1 MEDVMAS
8 TSNTVPQAP
17 KSPEAGERAARPAA
31 GSGRMVRQFRQI
43 LLWPLQL
50 IPPPQGTQAR
60 DGDFLAAIANGADPR
75 WTEINDEFP
84 DDPGSLQE
92 HTYREFVS
100 FLPHVQRFLY
110 GARASRSA
118 GSGSCESPVR
128 VFSRPD
134 IAKMRITPIAGT
146 SPLLFNVARVELRF
160 FCDVDVVILA
170 VEIEARDLALEHAQ
184 EVMYRFGRAYPSG
197 WTDTGQAWH
206 CPERVE
212 WLDREGRVLATSD
225 YEHRER
231 FLTSVCRHQVPTI
244 ASHWT
249 FLLAPLTMCLGDAT
263 GPLRYRLVEHN
274 WIPIMAYLAVDD
286 PASLTE
292 NDHARLGLVLP
303 PGDPASAPYAAT
315 FLRDFNE
322 RYCYDRFH
330 DPLRTDDWIDT
341 RIMCFGHAFVMVGD
355 ARQPVVTD
363 LERGLL
369 AQFRNSFFLLGLIAH
384 LHRAALLM
392 LSDRLART
400 IGQLDTERP
409 QSIENFQ
416 SDIRRTLEIFLRF
429 SHRYW
434 FYEVSNQ
441 AVARDLFRLWSDH
454 LATARLYGDV
464 REELRDMSEYLD
476 SDMLRRSSATIVRLT
491 VVAILSL
498 IGTATTGF
506 LGMNLLDATEAPFVT
521 KVAYFALVAAL
532 AIALTVY
539 TIVKASRLAEFL
551 DVLADGRLYWRR
563 KLKAFFE
570 VWEKR

>member
-1 MEDVMAS
+1 MGS
-8 TSNTVPQAP
+8 TNNTDPQSP
-17 KSPEAGERAARPAA
+17 KSPDIGERAARPAS
-31 GSGRMVRQFRQI
+31 GSGRLVRQFRQI

-50 IPPPQGTQAR
+50 IPSQEGTQTR
-60 DGDFLAAIANGADPR
+60 DGDLLAAIANGADSR
-75 WTEINDEFP
+75 WAEINDEFP
-84 DDPGSLQE
+84 DDPSLLQE

-110 GARASRSA
+110 GARALQSGRA
-118 GSGSCESPVR
+118 GRGGSPIR
-128 VFSRPD
+128 VFRRHD
-134 IAKMRITPIAGT
+134 IAKVRITTIEGT
-146 SPLLFNVARVELRF
+146 SPLLFNVARVELHF

-170 VEIEARDLALEHAQ
+170 VEIEAQDLALEHVQ

-231 FLTSVCRHQVPTI
+231 FLTSVCRQQVPTI

-249 FLLAPLTMCLGDAT
+249 FLLAPLTMDQSDET
-263 GPLRYRLVEHN
+263 GPLRCRLVEHN

-286 PASLTE
+286 PLSLTA

-303 PGDPASAPYAAT
+303 PGDPATAPYAAA
-315 FLRDFNE
+315 FLQDFNQ

-330 DPLRTDDWIDT
+330 DPMRTGDWVDT
-341 RIMCFGHAFVMVGD
+341 RIMCCGHAFVMVAD
-355 ARQPVVTD
+355 ARQQVVTD
-363 LERGLL
+363 LARGLL

-384 LHRAALLM
+384 LHRAALLI
-392 LSDRLART
+392 LSDRLARS
-400 IGQLDTERP
+400 IGQLETERP
-409 QSIENFQ
+409 QSVEDFQ
-416 SDIRRTLEIFLRF
+416 SEIRRTLEVFLRF

-434 FYEVSNQ
+434 FYEVTNQ

-454 LATARLYGDV
+454 LATTRLYGDV

-476 SDMLRRSSATIVRLT
+476 SDMLRRSSTTILRLT

-506 LGMNLLDATEAPFVT
+506 LGMNLLDAVEAPLAT
-521 KVAYFALVAAL
+521 KGVYFGLVAVL

-539 TIVKASRLAEFL
+539 TIAKASRLAEFF

>member
-1 MEDVMAS
+1 MAS
-8 TSNTVPQAP
+8 TNKTDPQLP
-17 KSPEAGERAARPAA
+17 DGPEIGERAARPAA
-31 GSGRMVRQFRQI
+31 GSGRLVRQFRQI

-50 IPPPQGTQAR
+50 IPPEQGTQTLG
-60 DGDFLAAIANGADPR
+60 GDLLAAIADGADSR
-75 WTEINDEFP
+75 WAEITDEFP
-84 DDPGSLQE
+84 HDPSLLQE

-110 GARASRSA
+110 RTPASPQGRS
-118 GSGSCESPVR
+118 GSGGSPVR
-128 VFSRPD
+128 VFSRHD
-134 IAKMRITPIAGT
+134 IAKVRITTIQGT

-170 VEIEARDLALEHAQ
+170 IEIEAQDLALEHVQ
-184 EVMYRFGRAYPSG
+184 DVMYRFGRAYPSG
-197 WTDTGQAWH
+197 WTDTGEAWH

-225 YEHRER
+225 YEHRDK
-231 FLTSVCRHQVPTI
+231 FLASVCRHQVPTI
-244 ASHWT
+244 ASHWK
-249 FLLAPLTMCLGDAT
+249 FLLAPLTMSHSDAM

-286 PASLTE
+286 PSSLTA

-303 PGDPASAPYAAT
+303 SGDPATAPYAAA
-315 FLRDFNE
+315 FLQDFNE

-330 DPLRTDDWIDT
+330 DPLRTGDWVDT
-341 RIMCFGHAFVMVGD
+341 RIMCCGHAFVMVAD

-400 IGQLDTERP
+400 IGQLDTARP
-409 QSIENFQ
+409 QSVENFQ

-434 FYEVSNQ
+434 FYEVTNQ

-454 LATARLYGDV
+454 LGTARLYGDV

-506 LGMNLLDATEAPFVT
+506 LGMNLLDAADAPFVT
-521 KVAYFALVAAL
+521 KVVYFGLVAGL
-532 AIALTVY
+532 AIAVTVY